1 MLKEEVFDVLQK
13 NGFFYDTLESVSTKE
28 LKSRKK
34 IECFFGLQKD
44 EYFVLFCSTARS
56 RVLKG
61 EFEKL
66 ETLSTSMAS
75 LKNVKLQNKIYCSS
89 APFCSKALQYAQDLG
104 WRVFHVPL

>member
-1 MLKEEVFDVLQK
+1 MLKEEVCDVLQK
-13 NGFFYDTLESVSTKE
+13 NEFLYETFESVSIKE

-34 IECFFGLQKD
+34 IECFFGLYED
-44 EYFVLFCSTARS
+44 EYFALFYSTTKS
-56 RVLKG
+56 RVLRG

-66 ETLSTSMAS
+66 ETLSTSMAN